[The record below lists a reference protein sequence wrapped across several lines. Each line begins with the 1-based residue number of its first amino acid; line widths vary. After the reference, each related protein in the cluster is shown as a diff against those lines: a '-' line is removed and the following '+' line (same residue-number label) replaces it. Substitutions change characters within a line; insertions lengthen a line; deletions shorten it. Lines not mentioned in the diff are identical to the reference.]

1 MTLIVPQ
8 ELVAPLTDAARLRG
22 TTPEEL
28 ALEGVRS
35 ILPQGEGESSLLT
48 ALGKYVGI
56 VAGSGESLSSD
67 CGRKFAEGLAA
78 GKAARP

>member
-1 MTLIVPQ
+1 MTLTVPQ

-35 ILPQGEGESSLLT
+35 ILPTDQRMEEASLL
-48 ALGKYVGI
+48 AMLGKYVGI
-56 VAGSGESLSSD
+56 VAGSGESLE
-67 CGRKFAEGLAA
+67 RLRPEVRRGL
-78 GKAARP
+78 GG